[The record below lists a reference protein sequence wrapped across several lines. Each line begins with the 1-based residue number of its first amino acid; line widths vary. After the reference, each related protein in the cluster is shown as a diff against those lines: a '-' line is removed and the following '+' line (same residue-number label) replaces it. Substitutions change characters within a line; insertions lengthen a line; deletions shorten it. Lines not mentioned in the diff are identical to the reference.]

1 MYSNQGLSLNQ
12 VKKCLENIA
21 HFHAV
26 SYCYSVIK
34 DEDFTNL
41 PFVYESYFQD
51 SSMMSVKKRSL
62 ELMKTDFQLLSSNKK
77 ILEKALNNFAQKDH
91 TFLQSYFSL
100 GHPNFLS
107 HNDYWSNNIME
118 NIHNGGKMSMV
129 QYSHSQ

>member
-41 PFVYESYFQD
+41 PFVYESYYQD
-51 SSMMSVKKRSL
+51 SSMMSIKKRSL
-62 ELMKTDFQLLSSNKK
+62 ELMKTDFQLLSSNKI
-77 ILEKALNNFAQKDH
+77 ILEKALNNFSRKDNGS
-91 TFLQSYFSL
+91 LQPYFSL
-100 GHPNFLS
+100 RHPSFLS

-118 NIHNGGKMSMV
+118 NVNDGGKLFTF
-129 QYSHSQ
+129 QDILKN